1 MRHADDEGGRA
12 VVDIVGLG
20 VAHGSER
27 CLTTWWPGAG
37 RVLADVVGVEVYRW
51 HWSVIGEPVTQ
62 PRRAAGASFI
72 HGPGWSTWHAAYHRL
87 WLSVAVSGCNGVG
100 RMEDEPGFFPRS
112 SALLA
117 SSCTSHFSGEGGGRR
132 GCGSHRRCCGPV
144 EQQVARKTGL
154 KTKRMT

>member
-1 MRHADDEGGRA
+1 M

-20 VAHGSER
+20 RCSNNDMVAWRLS
-27 CLTTWWPGAG
+27 
-37 RVLADVVGVEVYRW
+37 VLADAVGVEVYRW

-87 WLSVAVSGCNGVG
+87 WLSVAVSGCDGVG
-100 RMEDEPGFFPRS
+100 RMEDEPGYFPRS

-117 SSCTSHFSGEGGGRR
+117 SPCTSHFSVEEGGRR
-132 GCGSHRRCCGPV
+132 GCGFALESSTV
-144 EQQVARKTGL
+144 L
-154 KTKRMT
+154 

>member
-51 HWSVIGEPVTQ
+51 HWGVIGEPVTQ
-62 PRRAAGASFI
+62 PRRAAGASFM
-72 HGPGWSTWHAAYHRL
+72 
-87 WLSVAVSGCNGVG
+87 VQ
-100 RMEDEPGFFPRS
+100 
-112 SALLA
+112 
-117 SSCTSHFSGEGGGRR
+117 GGRR
-132 GCGSHRRCCGPV
+132 GMPPTIVCGCQWLSAAAMGWGAWRTNLDFFLGRRLSSHHLVPLISR
-144 EQQVARKTGL
+144 AREEAVVVVGVIDGAVDLSNNK
-154 KTKRMT
+154 